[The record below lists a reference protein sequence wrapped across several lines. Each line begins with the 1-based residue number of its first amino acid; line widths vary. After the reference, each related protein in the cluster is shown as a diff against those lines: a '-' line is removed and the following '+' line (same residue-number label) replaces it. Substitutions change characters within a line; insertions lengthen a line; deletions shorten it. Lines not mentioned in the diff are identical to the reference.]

1 MPGAAAG
8 GPGQA
13 GATADTELPRRR
25 RRRRQWWRRRPR
37 GGEIAIRSSPPPPP
51 PRPGLRRRRRG
62 PPAGPDLVGRAVSTA
77 IYFLLPAGSVSRLHR
92 MPAAEV
98 WHFYLGEPLT
108 VVELGEDGN
117 VKQTVLGKDLAAGQQ
132 LQHVVPPGVWFGSH
146 PTLEP
151 VGTTSARDPE
161 AHFSLVGC
169 TVAPAFAFDDF
180 ELADRAQLLAEYPG
194 LAELVTHLT

>member
-1 MPGAAAG
+1 MGAEAPGGMAARQLVAQLRLQPHPEG
-8 GPGQA
+8 GFFA
-13 GATADTELPRRR
+13 ETLRDTSVHLP
-25 RRRRQWWRRRPR
+25 QS
-37 GGEIAIRSSPPPPP
+37 ALPPSY
-51 PRPGLRRRRRG
+51 
-62 PPAGPDLVGRAVSTA
+62 LVGRAVSTA

-151 VGTTSARDPE
+151 VGTTSTRDPE

-194 LAELVTHLT
+194 LADLVTHLT